1 MCPSVQPGT
10 AVLGTCEPETLLA
23 PCQHW
28 RNIQNVLLVIV
39 SLGEELF
46 LRVLRKTNYGEPS
59 TSTTPRFIR
68 TLAKR

>member
-1 MCPSVQPGT
+1 MNLKPFWLPVSTGEIFKMC
-10 AVLGTCEPETLLA
+10 CF
-23 PCQHW
+23 
-28 RNIQNVLLVIV
+28 VLLVVV

-46 LRVLRKTNYGEPS
+46 LRVLQKTNYGEPS